1 MKTVTVTAGSARGHA
16 GFTLL
21 ELMVTLAVLGVL
33 AIIAVPAFNEATLS
47 SKLSS
52 YASSFQA
59 SLRVARSEAIKRNA
73 TITMC
78 RSSDGTTCAG
88 SGTWQQGWIVFN
100 DADADGTLNGSEIRF
115 VREGALSADYVLSSG
130 AGTYVLTF
138 QGSGMTA
145 TGETVTL
152 CRATPSP
159 GSQKRTITVD
169 ATGRATVERLTNA
182 TTCP

>member
-1 MKTVTVTAGSARGHA
+1 MTIGNVRAATVQR

-33 AIIAVPAFNEATLS
+33 AIIAVPAFNEASLG

-52 YASSFQA
+52 YASTFQA
-59 SLRVARSEAIKRNA
+59 SLKIARSEAIKRNA
-73 TITMC
+73 TVTMC
-78 RSSDGTTCAG
+78 RSSDGTNCAT

-100 DADADGTLNGSEIRF
+100 DADADGTLDSSETRF
-115 VREGALSADYVLSSG
+115 VREAAIGPDYVMSSG
-130 AGTYVLTF
+130 GGIYTLAF
-138 QGSGMTA
+138 AGSGMSA
-145 TGETVTL
+145 TTQTITL

-159 GSQKRTITVD
+159 GSQKRTITLD
-169 ATGRATVERLTNA
+169 ATGRATVVRDASA